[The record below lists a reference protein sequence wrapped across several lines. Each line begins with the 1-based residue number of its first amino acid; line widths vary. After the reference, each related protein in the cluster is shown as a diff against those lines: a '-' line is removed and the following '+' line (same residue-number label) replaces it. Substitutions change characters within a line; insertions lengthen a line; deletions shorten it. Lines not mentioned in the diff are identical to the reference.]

1 MKLFSCQ
8 NCRQILFFE
17 NTLCE
22 RCGLNVGFLP
32 SNEQVIPLKPEG
44 DGWRAFSAELGRFR
58 FCGNW
63 QSAACNWLLQED
75 DAQSLCRACQH
86 NRTIPDLSDPSRTI
100 LWQRIE
106 LAKRQLLYTLLKL
119 NVPLPVPGGPDV
131 KPLQFD
137 FLSAEWNG
145 ERPATGHDDGIITIA
160 LAEADNAERE
170 RIRSG
175 MGEPYRTLLGHFRH
189 EIGHFYW
196 DRLVLDGGRLDS
208 FRALFGDERLDYAQA
223 LQWYYA
229 NGAPA
234 GYAQTHISAYAT
246 AHPWED
252 FAETWAHYLHMLDTL
267 EMAQSFGIS
276 IAPRVPLSER
286 LNIDLNISPFHA
298 ARIEEL
304 IDAWLPLTLAINSLN
319 RAMGQPDLYP
329 FVISPTIVTKL
340 SYIHDLVHQ

>member
-1 MKLFSCQ
+1 MKLFSCH

-32 SNEQVIPLKPEG
+32 DSEQLVALVAR
-44 DGWRAFSAELGRFR
+44 DGGWQAFNAELGRYR
-58 FCGNW
+58 FCANLQGA
-63 QSAACNWLLQED
+63 SCNWLIEDD

-86 NRTIPDLSDPSRTI
+86 NRTIPDLSDPHKLV
-100 LWQRIE
+100 LWQRME
-106 LAKRQLLYTLLKL
+106 RAKRQLIYMLLKL
-119 NVPLPVPGGPDV
+119 KVPLPVPGAGDP

-137 FLSAEWNG
+137 FLSQQAYG
-145 ERPATGHDDGIITIA
+145 ALPATGHDKGIITIA
-160 LAEADNAERE
+160 LAEADDTERE
-170 RIRSG
+170 RMRSG

-196 DRLVLDGGRLDS
+196 ERLVLDAGRLDS
-208 FRALFGDERLDYAQA
+208 FRALFGDERQDYAQS
-223 LQWYYA
+223 LQRYYA
-229 NGAPA
+229 FGAPA
-234 GYAQTHISAYAT
+234 GYAETYISAYAT

-276 IAPRVPLSER
+276 LAPQVPLSEG
-286 LNIDLNISPFHA
+286 LTTHMNLAPLQA
-298 ARIEEL
+298 AHIQEL

-329 FVISPTIVTKL
+329 FVISPSIVTKL
-340 SYIHDLVHQ
+340 SYVHDLVHH